1 MNTSRSQGFTL
12 IELLVVIAIIA
23 ILAAI
28 LFPVFAQARGKAR
41 QASCLSNMKQLG
53 LGLLSYTSDY
63 DDTLPLSYTY
73 LNGVGGTG
81 GYNHWS
87 GAIGPYVKSNQIYV
101 CPGDKNKG
109 LEPTNSFDIQAPRI
123 SYISN
128 EVVMGRPRAHYRA
141 VSLSAIEEPASLIC
155 LAEITD
161 YPYAIGGSS
170 GASGV
175 AYKSHRPA
183 NVLCAANTNNDSAET
198 GPPYAQ
204 ATMGECQAAFEQA
217 ASLTGMLAE
226 GPTHAIYLSPNRH
239 NGGANYCFCDGHA
252 KWQKFGTA
260 LSNHEFGTRFYSIAS
275 NGAIN

>member
-1 MNTSRSQGFTL
+1 MFTSRKGFTL

-28 LFPVFAQARGKAR
+28 LFPVFAKARGKAR

-53 LGLLSYTSDY
+53 LGLMSYTSDY
-63 DDTLPLSYTY
+63 DEMFPPSYSY
-73 LNGVGGTG
+73 LNGSGGAG

-87 GAIGPYVKSNQIYV
+87 GAISPYVKSNQIYV

-109 LEPTNSFDIQAPRI
+109 LDPTNTFDLQAPKI

-128 EVVMGRPRAHYRA
+128 EVVMGRPRAHYQV
-141 VSLSAIEEPASLIC
+141 VSQAAIDEPASLIC

-170 GASGV
+170 GPSGV

-183 NVLCAANTNNDSAET
+183 NVFTSSCTNSDSAPA
-198 GPPYAQ
+198 GPPFTQ
-204 ATMGECQAAFEQA
+204 ASYQECQAAFDQA
-217 ASLTGMLAE
+217 ATLTGMLAE
-226 GPTHAIYLSPNRH
+226 GPTHAIYMSPDRH
-239 NGGANYCFCDGHA
+239 NGGSNYCYADGHA
-252 KWQKFGTA
+252 KWQKFQSV
-260 LSNHEFGTRFYSIAS
+260 LSNYQFGTRFYSMYGS
-275 NGAIN
+275 PAIN